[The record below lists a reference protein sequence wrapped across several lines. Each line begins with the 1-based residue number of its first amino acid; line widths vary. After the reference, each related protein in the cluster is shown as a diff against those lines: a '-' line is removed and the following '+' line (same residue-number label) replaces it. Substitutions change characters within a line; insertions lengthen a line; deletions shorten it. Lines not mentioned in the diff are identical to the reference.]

1 MFNPDKPITK
11 EKDEKLNRLNFIKN
25 LSFAINH
32 YDNQECL
39 VIGLLG
45 EWGSGKTSILNLA
58 MNEINENIEIFRYNP
73 WIFSEENDLILN
85 FFIELLE
92 IIQKIESN
100 NEDNQ
105 ELVETTKE
113 LSKNIT
119 QYLKKFF
126 NKSTISG
133 NITLLHGISI
143 GGSFTPNWEE
153 KSLEESLGDLKEKI
167 NQGLEKLDK
176 KIIIIIDDIDRLSD
190 NEVKQIFKLVK
201 TVADFKNIIYILSFD
216 KNMILNS
223 LNKVQSYSSEKYL
236 EKIIPIQI
244 NVPEIDK
251 TKLQGY
257 FEDQLIKTLKTN
269 KIEMSNEDFITISYN
284 LRPFISNIRDINR
297 FNNHLIFYLPF
308 LKQEVNISNYLM
320 ILALQLFEDE
330 IYNEIKNNK
339 RFFAGTNSS
348 SDRNEREAINKNLNE
363 IIAKNKKLGKEE
375 IKNILFHLFPKL
387 STGYGSS
394 WLKSWREDLRICHPD
409 YFDKYF
415 TLTIPENE
423 ISQRELNL
431 LFNFDNYDSI
441 LNQIEELNKIGKS
454 RELLEKIISF
464 NNKIPPKN
472 IKNFIKLIIE
482 KGDELDIS
490 YKGLYYHN
498 EHHLAANALSI
509 LLEKLDKTERLN
521 YLEQLINNLNKN
533 IFTIISFIRITEK
546 DIEKYGEDEFNN
558 EKIPL
563 NKEQIKELEKMM
575 LGKIKILTKNNE
587 LLDCYNL
594 DEILYFWS
602 RIENENEVTEFF
614 EECLKENKNSL
625 KIIKGFEIIKSSHN
639 LSEVFERVR
648 ISYTFTILERFVD
661 LNKFK
666 EIVLSIENPTNEDKI
681 NIDNFTN
688 ELEKY
693 LEKDS
698 LN

>member
-25 LSFAINH
+25 LSNAINH

-58 MNEINENIEIFRYNP
+58 MNGINKNREIFRYNP

-201 TVADFKNIIYILSFD
+201 TVADFRNTIYILSFD
-216 KNMILNS
+216 KKMVTKS
-223 LNKVQSYSSEKYL
+223 LDRVQTYSPEKYL
-236 EKIIPIQI
+236 EKIVQIQI
-244 NVPEIDK
+244 EIP
-251 TKLQGY
+251 
-257 FEDQLIKTLKTN
+257 
-269 KIEMSNEDFITISYN
+269 KIEKSKLEDFLESELRNVLNIDSGLSEEELITISYN
-284 LRPFISNIRDINR
+284 LKPFISNIRDVNR
-297 FNNHLIFYLPF
+297 YINHLKFYLPF
-308 LKQEVNISNYLM
+308 LKEDVNTSDYLM
-320 ILALQLFEDE
+320 ILALQLFENE

-339 RFFAGTNSS
+339 RVFVGTNSF
-348 SDRNEREAINKNLNE
+348 DREEKELIRKNINELISK
-363 IIAKNKKLGKEE
+363 KNKKLKENE
-375 IKNILFHLFPKL
+375 IKNILYYLFPKL
-387 STGYGSS
+387 TASYGSD
-394 WLKSWREDLRICHPD
+394 WLSTWRQELKICHPD

-415 TLTIPENE
+415 TLSIPETE
-423 ISQRELNL
+423 LSQLELNI
-431 LFNFDNYDSI
+431 LFNYDNYDNI
-441 LNQIEELNKIGKS
+441 KEKVFEFDKKGKS
-454 RELLEKIISF
+454 RELMEKIIHF
-464 NNKIPPKN
+464 HEKIPEKN

-482 KGDELDIS
+482 NGDILNIS
-490 YKGLYYHN
+490 YKGFSHDESYLTSIIISELLKKL
-498 EHHLAANALSI
+498 EHEKRFEILKSI
-509 LLEKLDKTERLN
+509 ISNLD
-521 YLEQLINNLNKN
+521 KN
-533 IFTIISFIRITEK
+533 IFTIIAFLKLEKLTIEKHENEPNAEEFIVLTQEEIEKINGIILEKIKRLTEK
-546 DIEKYGEDEFNN
+546 NR
-558 EKIPL
+558 
-563 NKEQIKELEKMM
+563 
-575 LGKIKILTKNNE
+575 

-594 DEILYFWS
+594 DVILDYWAS
-602 RIENENEVTEFF
+602 IENKDIVSEFF
-614 EECLKENKNSL
+614 ESCLTNEENII
-625 KIIKGFEIIKSSHN
+625 KIIQGFETKTSSQN
-639 LSEVFERVR
+639 LSEPFAR
-648 ISYTFTILERFVD
+648 IHTRFTFSVLEKFINLEEFKNTILSMNND
-661 LNKFK
+661 DNKYLDYF
-666 EIVLSIENPTNEDKI
+666 IE
-681 NIDNFTN
+681 
-688 ELEKY
+688 ELESY
-693 LEKDS
+693 INEYPPE
-698 LN
+698 